1 MLHSNKFPGMYK
13 IKNNCKSLG
22 HASLNKF
29 SGIVQVVQMISG
41 VLDVEPGLTWRGGGS
56 GVAGESGERGIEL
69 LLLLGD
75 CALSHQ

>member
-1 MLHSNKFPGMYK
+1 M
-13 IKNNCKSLG
+13 
-22 HASLNKF
+22 
-29 SGIVQVVQMISG
+29 QVVQMIPG

-69 LLLLGD
+69 LLLLVD

>member
-29 SGIVQVVQMISG
+29 PGIIQIIQMILG
-41 VLDVEPGLTWRGGGS
+41 VLDVESGLTRHGGGS
-56 GVAGESGERGIEL
+56 GVLGESGERGIEL
-69 LLLLGD
+69 LLFLGD
-75 CALSHQ
+75 RALSYQ

>member
-29 SGIVQVVQMISG
+29 PGIIQIVQMIPG
-41 VLDVEPGLTWRGGGS
+41 VLDVESGLTWHGCGS
-56 GVAGESGERGIEL
+56 SVPGESRERGIEL
-69 LLLLGD
+69 LLFLGD
-75 CALSHQ
+75 CALSYQ